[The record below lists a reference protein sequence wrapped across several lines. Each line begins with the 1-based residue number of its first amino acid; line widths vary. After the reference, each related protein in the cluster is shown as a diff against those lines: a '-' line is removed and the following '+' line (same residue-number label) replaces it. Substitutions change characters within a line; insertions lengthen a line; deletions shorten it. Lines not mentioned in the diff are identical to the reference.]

1 MLSGGRQAHDFYEEQ
16 VDDRGTIR
24 STNEREQLM
33 AKIEIESAF
42 VESWTKTTDQHPAWG
57 MKTAEPHSRKNDDGK
72 YETVGRTFRTVKV
85 SRASGI
91 DLSVFVKGDRVQVW
105 GKEVTETRE
114 HEGKSYYDLIVWAD
128 RVEVA
133 GSGRSGDT
141 RQSGDVSE
149 PWATDTSSNLATPQE
164 GAQGHWGSTTEVPF

>member
-1 MLSGGRQAHDFYEEQ
+1 
-16 VDDRGTIR
+16 
-24 STNEREQLM
+24 M

-42 VESWTKTTDQHPAWG
+42 IEAWNKNTEDHPAWG
-57 MKTAEPHSRKNDDGK
+57 MKTAEPHSRKKENGDG

-91 DLSVFVKGDRVQVW
+91 DLTQFRKGDRVTIT

-114 HEGKSYYDLIVWAD
+114 HEGKKYYDLIVWAD

-133 GSGRSGDT
+133 ASKGQGAAQGQQDT
-141 RQSGDVSE
+141 RTGASSPVEE
-149 PWATDTSSNLATPQE
+149 PWAQA
-164 GAQGHWGSTTEVPF
+164 GAQPFADYTEESPF

>member
-1 MLSGGRQAHDFYEEQ
+1 
-16 VDDRGTIR
+16 
-24 STNEREQLM
+24 M

-42 VESWTKTTDQHPAWG
+42 IEAWTKNEEQHPAWG
-57 MKTAEPHSRKNDDGK
+57 MKTAEPHSRKNDAGK

-91 DLSVFVKGDRVQVW
+91 DLTQFRKGDRVSVW

-114 HEGKSYYDLIVWAD
+114 HEGKKFYDLVVWAD

-133 GSGRSGDT
+133 ESKG
-141 RQSGDVSE
+141 QSAPAQADPADSWAASTPAAE
-149 PWATDTSSNLATPQE
+149 PWAVDDTTLTP
-164 GAQGHWGSTTEVPF
+164 F